1 MDAPWLVLGTD
12 GKLTDGVD
20 GLIFLSSFG
29 AAAADGGDATAGVL
43 ADELPPPLPSP
54 LLEPLLA
61 RGNRNRHNIRG
72 RRSRVRAIDPN
83 RDAYRARPCGRALTV
98 ETASELANDPVRIP

>member
-1 MDAPWLVLGTD
+1 MLPELPPVDAPWLVLGTD

-29 AAAADGGDATAGVL
+29 AAAADGVDATAGVL

-61 RGNRNRHNIRG
+61 R
-72 RRSRVRAIDPN
+72 A
-83 RDAYRARPCGRALTV
+83 
-98 ETASELANDPVRIP
+98 ETAIVTTFVDDAAAFVPSVAIVTPTVYDPADVP